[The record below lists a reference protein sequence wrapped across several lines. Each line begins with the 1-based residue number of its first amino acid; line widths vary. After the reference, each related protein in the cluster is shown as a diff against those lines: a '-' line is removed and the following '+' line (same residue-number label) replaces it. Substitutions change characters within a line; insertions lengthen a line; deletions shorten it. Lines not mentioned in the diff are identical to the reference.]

1 MIALI
6 KNMSQNTEQTYLQD
20 SDEENP
26 FDDDI
31 GGNIVSFNDMDASQ
45 MANKAGGGGG
55 NVAFIK

>member
-1 MIALI
+1 
-6 KNMSQNTEQTYLQD
+6 MSQNTHRTYPQD

-45 MANKAGGGGG
+45 MANKSGGGGG